1 MGVAHDS
8 CIKAAVHGVEAH
20 IIANRD
26 KNQAGHFNSQDHVH
40 SFLGQAPSFAC

>member
-1 MGVAHDS
+1 MTPESKQHS
-8 CIKAAVHGVEAH
+8 MELEAH
-20 IIANRD
+20 IIANKD